1 MKGIEDEKSSGSHHH
16 HRTQQ
21 QPTMTIIRSGRKL
34 TIMHETTLSVS
45 RKRIRVC
52 VRKVK
57 YDVLYAVDQS
67 KFCWY

>member
-1 MKGIEDEKSSGSHHH
+1 MQGIEDEKSSGSHHH
-16 HRTQQ
+16 HRTQ

-34 TIMHETTLSVS
+34 TIMHETTLSVC

-57 YDVLYAVDQS
+57 YDVLYTTEQS